1 MQEQISSR
9 LTALDAQIRNL
20 ESLKERWEKAEGLD
34 RRQLAVRE
42 LTLELLEGTI
52 KDLLQRRQEMLSAT
66 GED

>member
-1 MQEQISSR
+1 MQEQISSS

-34 RRQLAVRE
+34 RGQLAVRE

-52 KDLLQRRQEMLSAT
+52 KDLLQRRQEMLSAK

>member
-34 RRQLAVRE
+34 RGQLAVRE

-66 GED
+66 AED